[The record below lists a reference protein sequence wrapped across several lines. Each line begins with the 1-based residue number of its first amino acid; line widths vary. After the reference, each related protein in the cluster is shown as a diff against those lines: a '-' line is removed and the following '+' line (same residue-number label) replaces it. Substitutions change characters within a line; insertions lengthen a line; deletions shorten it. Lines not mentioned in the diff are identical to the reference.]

1 MAKNCDEATIQD
13 FLCILHT
20 KNMIDQTLKLP
31 FENNKLVDDEILPAP
46 LPGTPYTLIN
56 TDIKFLILF

>member
-13 FLCILHT
+13 FLCILRT

-31 FENNKLVDDEILPAP
+31 YENNKLVDDEILPAP

>member
-31 FENNKLVDDEILPAP
+31 YENNKLVDDEILPAP